1 MNFKSDTKKFR
12 MYADN
17 TYKCKCGHSITIPN
31 FINKKLCTWCGN
43 YVYKNKKEEFRDKL
57 KNVMEG

>member
-17 TYKCKCGHSITIPN
+17 TYKCKYGHSIAIPK
-31 FINKKLCTWCGN
+31 FINKKICTWCGN